1 VVTIRSI
8 VPGEYVVNAH
18 YYETKDIDTSDPKAG
33 QPVLVTLSIIKVN
46 PKAEVVFYGQ
56 STVEARG
63 KEVTMARFT
72 VTPEGGVDNV
82 NTIPKNL
89 IKSF

>member
-1 VVTIRSI
+1 
-8 VPGEYVVNAH
+8 
-18 YYETKDIDTSDPKAG
+18 
-33 QPVLVTLSIIKVN
+33 
-46 PKAEVVFYGQ
+46 
-56 STVEARG
+56 
-63 KEVTMARFT
+63 MARFT

>member
-1 VVTIRSI
+1 MQ
-8 VPGEYVVNAH
+8 A
-18 YYETKDIDTSDPKAG
+18 
-33 QPVLVTLSIIKVN
+33 TLSIIKVN
-46 PKAEVVFYGQ
+46 PKAEVIFYGQ
-56 STVEARG
+56 SLLEARG

-82 NTIPKNL
+82 NTIPKTL